1 MRDAPTLC
9 APPDTR
15 EYLAVLGVITTQS
28 TGWRHSIR
36 RSWLRSP
43 DDGALVTRLVMRGLN
58 ASDEIISEA
67 DQFGDVVF
75 LPSSTSLNKNRGPLQ
90 STWQWFECASSAWP
104 RASLIGKAE
113 DDVWAHLP
121 GILESLRASAEVGR
135 GTRELYWGMM
145 ETYHWNT
152 SIQRPIGYG
161 HVRPHACPLPPKHLA
176 HARHT
181 STCAALGAAAA
192 PEERLHAAQPRRLGC
207 RPEDTLPER
216 PQRRRR
222 GPRVWEA
229 RGSIPVHERA
239 DLLHVAR
246 RGESCGEGA

>member
-1 MRDAPTLC
+1 MPCGATRRCIGMRDAPTLC

-15 EYLAVLGVITTQS
+15 EYLAVLGVITTQL

-104 RASLIGKAE
+104 RARSSPARFE
-113 DDVWAHLP
+113 
-121 GILESLRASAEVGR
+121 LEIEPVVQTRDRVEFPVFLLLRASRAPY
-135 GTRELYWGMM
+135 T
-145 ETYHWNT
+145 
-152 SIQRPIGYG
+152 
-161 HVRPHACPLPPKHLA
+161 LA
-176 HARHT
+176 T
-181 STCAALGAAAA
+181 
-192 PEERLHAAQPRRLGC
+192 
-207 RPEDTLPER
+207 TLA
-216 PQRRRR
+216 
-222 GPRVWEA
+222 VW
-229 RGSIPVHERA
+229 R
-239 DLLHVAR
+239 
-246 RGESCGEGA
+246 